1 MAGVV
6 TVEGWP
12 QRGGPTSEDQL
23 ELSERLSPLSA
34 MLDWSVEPFSI
45 QAGDGDGSL
54 WVVTEV
60 GEGEAGWRDL
70 CQCLA
75 LGRRLSR
82 LRPGWRWQLTD
93 DSRQMEQRF
102 KVCELG
108 LKDGRIQRLAGWAAV
123 DDGELEAQVEA
134 ALEAALG
141 EDLRWIRRGEPPEE
155 QEVETESDTDP
166 GSETVEVHD
175 PEVQEA
181 EPDPVEDEPTEPDH
195 PTVLETEQ
203 EGESWVALEFV
214 NSEDTPPET
223 VVHRPAEQGPVP
235 PGFNPGAAAAEGL
248 ELLGAIQRLRGL
260 IQHPDPSVRRDAVEA
275 VGAMAG
281 PAIALTLRPMLAD
294 PDEGVREA
302 ARAALLLLLRG

>member
-1 MAGVV
+1 
-6 TVEGWP
+6 
-12 QRGGPTSEDQL
+12 
-23 ELSERLSPLSA
+23 

-60 GEGEAGWRDL
+60 GEGDAGWRDL

-123 DDGELEAQVEA
+123 DDAELQAQVEA
-134 ALEAALG
+134 ALEAALE
-141 EDLRWIRRGEPPEE
+141 EDLRWIRRGEPPEI
-155 QEVETESDTDP
+155 
-166 GSETVEVHD
+166 
-175 PEVQEA
+175 EVQEPEEAEPEPEVHEPEIQPA
-181 EPDPVEDEPTEPDH
+181 EPDPVEDEPTEPNH
-195 PTVLETEQ
+195 PTILETEQ

-214 NSEDTPPET
+214 NAEEEPAET
-223 VVHRPAEQGPVP
+223 VVHRPAEQGPRP
-235 PGFNPGAAAAEGL
+235 LPRDFNPGAAAAEGL
-248 ELLGAIQRLRGL
+248 ELLGALQRLRGL

-281 PAIALTLRPMLAD
+281 PAISLTLRPMLAD

-302 ARAALLLLLRG
+302 ARAALLLLKG